1 REFAGLRRETPSKE
15 LRKDFERGCG
25 LEVYEV
31 ELSPTYAQRDA
42 VFIEVAVDIIEQ
54 TGGLVY
60 LVGLVE
66 ARTDSKKVLI
76 NPGPNYKIK
85 QALPGFHVMGIFL
98 ASDREAIMQCDVGM
112 VFLGRRERVSM
123 DEDADREEEDAGDTI
138 VKLIHKEDDIPE
150 LNHVSLKAE
159 HKAAALNLARVARRH
174 QRSLKPLRPPLK
186 RLAVGGH
193 IIVLAVG
200 TEKAEDLRLGIEHFV
215 KPLRQNII
223 TEEIIP
229 VVVLSA
235 MQPRDWFNVENC
247 DQVYFLQGS
256 PTSLLDLQRA
266 NFTGASAIFI
276 THAGA
281 GRADADKQETWTVDF
296 EVICCTRLVESQ
308 LPVGSPTLVLSDIV
322 VDSNHPFLP
331 LPGLLGTAQA
341 KEPSRFQAKEEK
353 RGFFGKRGPENPKR
367 MRAKKL
373 EEYFVQ
379 PRFAAGRLFAGGTT
393 FASLAANTFYNPTLI
408 DLVSTMVTTQIR
420 MVKLPHSWEGK
431 SYFELFDFLLWKE
444 KLLAIGI
451 YRTAEVSTG
460 GDEEVPSSTNQRRS
474 SVSAGGRRKSVGGVD
489 VRASRLTNS
498 IKTRKTVK
506 VNFVYTAPPGKETAM
521 MPGDKVICFE
531 SRKEP

>member
-1 REFAGLRRETPSKE
+1 
-15 LRKDFERGCG
+15 
-25 LEVYEV
+25 
-31 ELSPTYAQRDA
+31 
-42 VFIEVAVDIIEQ
+42 
-54 TGGLVY
+54 
-60 LVGLVE
+60 
-66 ARTDSKKVLI
+66 
-76 NPGPNYKIK
+76 
-85 QALPGFHVMGIFL
+85 MGIFL

-281 GRADADKQETWTVDF
+281 GRADADKQE
-296 EVICCTRLVESQ
+296 R
-308 LPVGSPTLVLSDIV
+308 
-322 VDSNHPFLP
+322 
-331 LPGLLGTAQA
+331 
-341 KEPSRFQAKEEK
+341 
-353 RGFFGKRGPENPKR
+353 RGPW
-367 MRAKKL
+367 
-373 EEYFVQ
+373 
-379 PRFAAGRLFAGGTT
+379 
-393 FASLAANTFYNPTLI
+393 I
-408 DLVSTMVTTQIR
+408 
-420 MVKLPHSWEGK
+420 
-431 SYFELFDFLLWKE
+431 
-444 KLLAIGI
+444 
-451 YRTAEVSTG
+451 
-460 GDEEVPSSTNQRRS
+460 
-474 SVSAGGRRKSVGGVD
+474 
-489 VRASRLTNS
+489 SR
-498 IKTRKTVK
+498 
-506 VNFVYTAPPGKETAM
+506 
-521 MPGDKVICFE
+521 
-531 SRKEP
+531 